1 MNGYGKNWVVGVEK
15 GRQWSHGCLNPSA
28 QEQGH
33 LLGDA
38 LADIL
43 TTLADRIRTGTV
55 KFDQGATSVDLG
67 FPASVRLDVEIK
79 ETPKPTG
86 TKHGLELSM
95 WLVTS
100 LDGEPTPSGGIAIS

>member
-1 MNGYGKNWVVGVEK
+1 MGSSGPKRADNGAMAA
-15 GRQWSHGCLNPSA
+15 ST
-28 QEQGH
+28 H
-33 LLGDA
+33 LLKSKDTYSRDA

-86 TKHGLELSM
+86 TKHELELSM
-95 WLVTS
+95 WWVTS
-100 LDGEPTPSGGIAIS
+100 PDGEPTPSGGIAIS